1 MSFFHKYRQKQDG
14 AIRFYDLQ
22 SRSVRIACI
31 VIFVLCAFFL
41 IISIFPPVWVFLA
54 SFKDIKAFRRTP
66 TILPDTFDINKYIQ
80 TWNQLRFAKYYINS
94 FISVAGSVVCA
105 ILFNGLLAYTL
116 GILKPK
122 GHKVILGLVLW
133 SMLIPATICI
143 VPLFV
148 NINRIGLNGSFLPIW
163 LSMGANAFYVILFK
177 QFFEGLPMDI
187 IEAARLDGCS
197 NFQIFFRIVLPLSKS
212 IVMVVAIFSAIAAW
226 SDFLL
231 PYLLLANSG
240 KETVMVRLFEFRTSN
255 TNDVERLRAIAFSL
269 IPPIILFSIF
279 QKQITQSIVSDGIKG

>member
-1 MSFFHKYRQKQDG
+1 MPFFKQYKYKKEG
-14 AIRFYDLQ
+14 AIRPFDLH

-41 IISIFPPVWVFLA
+41 IIAIFPPVWVFLA
-54 SFKDIKAFRRTP
+54 SFKDIKAFRRSP
-66 TILPDTFDINKYIQ
+66 TILPDTFDINKYLQ
-80 TWNQLRFAKYYINS
+80 TWKDLRFAKYYVNS
-94 FISVAGSVVCA
+94 FISVTGSVVCA
-105 ILFNGLLAYTL
+105 VFFNGLLAYTL
-116 GILKPK
+116 GLLKPK
-122 GHKVILGLVLW
+122 GHKFILALVMW

-148 NINRIGLNGSFLPIW
+148 NINRIGLNGSFLPLW

-177 QFFEGLPMDI
+177 QFFESLPMDI

-197 NFQIFFRIVLPLSKS
+197 NFQIFFRIVLPLSRS
-212 IVMVVAIFSAIAAW
+212 IVMVVAIFSAVAAW

-240 KETVMVRLFEFRTSN
+240 HETVMVRLFEFRSSN
-255 TNDVERLRAIAFSL
+255 ANDVEELRAIAFSL

-279 QKQITQSIVSDGIKG
+279 QKQITQSVVSEGIKG